1 MKVFLANSVLSYIS
15 RIFVYSPF
23 IVAIILSINHFNYM
37 ALFIVMGLVISYIL
51 YNCNLCW
58 YMGFLL
64 FKEKYLFIPNDFV
77 TKITRLQYK
86 EKIFYDEISAIEY
99 KDLDGNSIGKE
110 LWRANSVSYIEITT
124 NDNHIH
130 RVAIGKYSHKKWK
143 KIEKEII
150 KRVPNILILK
160 SSDELIK
167 YRKY

>member
-15 RIFVYSPF
+15 RIFVYSPL

-99 KDLDGNSIGKE
+99 KDLDGNYGERIV
-110 LWRANSVSYIEITT
+110 L
-124 NDNHIH
+124 
-130 RVAIGKYSHKKWK
+130 AI
-143 KIEKEII
+143 
-150 KRVPNILILK
+150 
-160 SSDELIK
+160 
-167 YRKY
+167 